1 MTKHYIAVLSM
12 VCLFAIPLH
21 AQNQTPFNG
30 ERVHVFSPREA
41 SVGFEAHIQHL
52 EAPTPGGDSYRGFL
66 REQRKRVAEKYPERT
81 PRKAANDRDS
91 ILNPIVEWG
100 QRKFRVFRNG
110 VEQAIT
116 GGIPNDNTLAISNDG
131 ILLSAI
137 NSLVYAYDTKNDT
150 NLFEGFSIPLAQFA
164 PPMGV
169 GNFFYD
175 PKLQYDPEADRF
187 ILTFLANNRPEN
199 SRVLFAFSSTN
210 DPRDEWYS
218 YWLPGNPLDNNRWTD
233 FPCLATTKDEVI
245 YTANLI
251 VPDTS
256 WQAGFDGSIIWQIDK
271 HAGYNGDSILPA
283 RLWHDVR
290 HNGKFIRNLHPVN
303 GAEGIADE
311 MYLLSNR
318 NFDIENDTF
327 FVAHLKGGLSD
338 PNAQLEVKATVSNVP
353 YGLAPNGRQAN
364 SDPNDPTDGL
374 DINDSRVLGA
384 FVESNRIQFV
394 GNTVNPE
401 TGLAAIYHGIVDQ
414 PDQTPIVTGRIIGHE
429 SRDLGY
435 PNIAWTGQQNRQ
447 PQAIIGFNH
456 TSPTDFAGVS
466 AIYFSNDFNYSEI
479 IELKQGFDYVSRIS
493 GSYDRWGDY
502 FGLQRKY
509 NEPEVVYSAGFYG
522 LGAPGAIKPSG
533 TWFSKLRSPDTTRMI
548 VQINPLE
555 TGAIC
560 HGVCEGNVRNGE
572 PPFTYD
578 WISHGGEDGR
588 KLYDICRGDTVIL
601 KVTDQRGTVV
611 YDTIVM
617 PIFETDE
624 QPLTY
629 PNPFTDRFA
638 VQFNMPKDGEVSIYL
653 YSLTGQI
660 MDEIIR
666 RHVKSGLNEFSFR
679 TDPLKP
685 GNYIIRAFSDD
696 EELFVRKVKKGAYG
710 N

>member
-1 MTKHYIAVLSM
+1 MIKYYLNLS
-12 VCLFAIPLH
+12 CIILFLTSLDVS
-21 AQNQTPFNG
+21 AQKNVSVNG
-30 ERVHVFSPREA
+30 ERVHVFSPRNA
-41 SVGFEAHIQHL
+41 SVGYDAHIQHL
-52 EAPTPGGDSYRGFL
+52 EAPTPGGESYRGFL
-66 REQRKRVAEKYPERT
+66 REQRKRVAENTPIRT
-81 PRKAANDRDS
+81 PRKTTSERDS
-91 ILNPIVEWG
+91 TLNPFVEWG
-100 QRKFRVFRNG
+100 QRKYRVFRNG

-131 ILLSAI
+131 IVLSAV

-150 NLFEGFSIPLAQFA
+150 NLFEDFTIPLAQFA

-233 FPCLATTKDEVI
+233 FPCMAITPDEVI

-251 VPDTS
+251 VPDTT
-256 WQAGFDGSIIWQIDK
+256 WQAGFDGSVIWQIDK
-271 HAGYNGDSILPA
+271 HAGYNGDSILPT

-303 GAEGIADE
+303 GAEGVTKDV
-311 MYLLSNR
+311 YLLSNR

-327 FVAHLKGGLSD
+327 FVAHLEGKLDD
-338 PNAQLEVKATVSNVP
+338 PNAQLNVKAAVSNVP

-384 FVESNRIQFV
+384 FIESNRIQFV
-394 GNTVNPE
+394 GNTVNPA
-401 TGLAAIYHGIVDQ
+401 TGLAAIYHGTIEQ
-414 PDQTPIVTGRIIGHE
+414 PDQAPIVTGHIIGHE
-429 SRDLGY
+429 QRDLGY

-447 PQAIIGFNH
+447 AQAIIGFNH

-466 AIYFSNDFNYSEI
+466 AIYYSNDFKYSEI
-479 IELKQGFDYVSRIS
+479 IELKAGFDYVSRIS

-509 NEPEVVYSAGFYG
+509 NEPDVVYSAGFYG
-522 LGAPGAIKPSG
+522 IGSPGAIKPSG
-533 TWFSKLRSPDTTRMI
+533 TWLSQLRSPDTTQMH
-548 VQINPLE
+548 VQISPLE
-555 TGAIC
+555 TGALCNGI
-560 HGVCEGNVRNGE
+560 CEGKIRNGE
-572 PPFTYD
+572 PPFTYE
-578 WISHGGEDGR
+578 WVSHNNTTGEL
-588 KLYDICRGDTVIL
+588 LYDVCRGDTVIL
-601 KVTDQRGTVV
+601 NVTDQRGTVV
-611 YDTIVM
+611 SDTIVM

-624 QPLTY
+624 KPLAY
-629 PNPFTDRFA
+629 PNPFTDRVA
-638 VQFNMPKDGEVSIYL
+638 VQFTMPQEAEVSIFI
-653 YSLTGQI
+653 YSVSGQI
-660 MDEIIR
+660 IDEVVR
-666 RHVKSGLNEFSFR
+666 RTVKQGLNEFTFR
-679 TDPLKP
+679 TAPLLP
-685 GNYIIRAFSDD
+685 GNYIIRAFSNN
-696 EELFVRKVKKGAYG
+696 EELFVRKVTKGAY
-710 N
+710 